1 VPPARRLAQERR
13 HLGPAAAGRV
23 ARYRRRT
30 GPTSKGALN
39 MPLIEVKLYEH
50 RVTEESVPK
59 IIEKLTDALHESSG
73 AAKEHIH
80 VIVQGV
86 SPEHWGMNGKPGA

>member
-1 VPPARRLAQERR
+1 
-13 HLGPAAAGRV
+13 
-23 ARYRRRT
+23 
-30 GPTSKGALN
+30 
-39 MPLIEVKLYEH
+39 MPLIEVRLYDH

-59 IIEKLTDALHESSG
+59 IIERLTDALSESSG

-86 SPEHWGMNGKPGA
+86 SPKNWGVAGKPTG

>member
-1 VPPARRLAQERR
+1 
-13 HLGPAAAGRV
+13 
-23 ARYRRRT
+23 
-30 GPTSKGALN
+30 
-39 MPLIEVKLYEH
+39 MPLIDVRLYDH

-80 VIVQGV
+80 VIVTGV
-86 SPEHWGMNGKPGA
+86 SPKHWGISGKPGS

>member
-1 VPPARRLAQERR
+1 
-13 HLGPAAAGRV
+13 
-23 ARYRRRT
+23 
-30 GPTSKGALN
+30 
-39 MPLIEVKLYEH
+39 MPLIEVRLYDH

-59 IIEKLTDALHESSG
+59 IIEKLTDALSESSG

-86 SPEHWGMNGKPGA
+86 SPKNWGVAGKPTG